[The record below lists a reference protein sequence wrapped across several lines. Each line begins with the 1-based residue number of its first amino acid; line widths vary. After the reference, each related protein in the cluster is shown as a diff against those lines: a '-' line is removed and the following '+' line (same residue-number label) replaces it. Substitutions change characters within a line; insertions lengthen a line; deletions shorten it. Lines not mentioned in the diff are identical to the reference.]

1 MRAIHTSLINPLIS
15 QEDPAVE
22 EEEEEEEDAEVAN
35 DGPLRTLTHISALAA
50 APL

>member
-15 QEDPAVE
+15 QEDPAV